1 MSTACA
7 VVALPIGRG
16 GWGSEQGDDRSD
28 EELLGLVARS
38 DDAALAE
45 LYDRYS
51 RSAYGLAL
59 RVLRDRALA
68 QDAVQEGFLAV
79 WRNAGKFE
87 AERAK
92 PSTWILT
99 LVHRRAVDLVRRE
112 QRRRGEPLESA
123 PMAAGEETS
132 EQAEL
137 RERRRRVQAALGQLP
152 ELERQSLEL
161 AYYGGLTQSQLAE
174 QLRIPIGTVKSRMF
188 SGLRRLRNL
197 LGEDA

>member
-1 MSTACA
+1 M
-7 VVALPIGRG
+7 
-16 GWGSEQGDDRSD
+16 GSEVGDDRSD

-38 DDAALAE
+38 DDLALAE

-59 RVLRDRALA
+59 RVVRDRALA

-123 PMAAGEETS
+123 PMATGEETS
-132 EQAEL
+132 EQAAL
-137 RERRRRVQAALGQLP
+137 RERRRSVQTALGQLP

-188 SGLRRLRNL
+188 SGLRRLRDL
-197 LGEDA
+197 LGEAP

>member
-1 MSTACA
+1 MSTDCA

-16 GWGSEQGDDRSD
+16 GMGSEVGDDRSD
-28 EELLGLVARS
+28 EELLELVARN

-59 RVLRDRALA
+59 RVVRDRALA

-79 WRNAGKFE
+79 WRNAVKFE
-87 AERAK
+87 AERAR

-132 EQAEL
+132 EEAAL

-174 QLRIPIGTVKSRMF
+174 ELRIPIGTVKSRMF
-188 SGLRRLRNL
+188 SGLKRLRGL
-197 LGEDA
+197 LGEDT

>member
-16 GWGSEQGDDRSD
+16 GMGSEVADGRSD
-28 EELLGLVARS
+28 EELLGLVARC
-38 DDAALAE
+38 DDSALAE
-45 LYDRYS
+45 LYDRYA

-59 RVLRDRALA
+59 RILRDGALA

-79 WRNAGKFE
+79 WRNAAKFE

-123 PMAAGEETS
+123 PLAAGEETS
-132 EQAEL
+132 EEAAL

-174 QLRIPIGTVKSRMF
+174 ELGVPIGTVKSRMF
-188 SGLRRLRNL
+188 SGLRRLRAL
-197 LGEDA
+197 LPEDA

>member
-1 MSTACA
+1 M
-7 VVALPIGRG
+7 
-16 GWGSEQGDDRSD
+16 
-28 EELLGLVARS
+28 
-38 DDAALAE
+38 
-45 LYDRYS
+45 
-51 RSAYGLAL
+51 
-59 RVLRDRALA
+59 LRDGALA

-92 PSTWILT
+92 PSTWILS

-132 EQAEL
+132 DQAEL
-137 RERRRRVQAALGQLP
+137 RERRRRVEAALRELR

-188 SGLRRLRNL
+188 SGLGGCEPPARRRVNGLAAEAGLPGRAL
-197 LGEDA
+197 FARHASTQRGGPWGKPGFPP

>member
-1 MSTACA
+1 MSAACA

-16 GWGSEQGDDRSD
+16 GMGSEVGDDRSD

-38 DDAALAE
+38 DDSALAE

-59 RVLRDRALA
+59 RVLRDGALA

-123 PMAAGEETS
+123 AMAAGAETS
-132 EQAEL
+132 EEAAL

-174 QLRIPIGTVKSRMF
+174 ELRIPIGTVKSRMF
-188 SGLRRLRNL
+188 SGLRRLRDL

>member
-1 MSTACA
+1 
-7 VVALPIGRG
+7 
-16 GWGSEQGDDRSD
+16 
-28 EELLGLVARS
+28 
-38 DDAALAE
+38 
-45 LYDRYS
+45 
-51 RSAYGLAL
+51 
-59 RVLRDRALA
+59 VLRDGALA

-123 PMAAGEETS
+123 PLAAGEGTS
-132 EQAEL
+132 EEAEL

-174 QLRIPIGTVKSRMF
+174 ELHIPIGTVKSRMF
-188 SGLRRLRNL
+188 SGLRRLRDL
-197 LGEDA
+197 LGEAP

>member
-16 GWGSEQGDDRSD
+16 GMGQRGGVRPVRR
-28 EELLGLVARS
+28 GAARAVARS

-45 LYDRYS
+45 LYDRYG

-79 WRNAGKFE
+79 WRNAAKFE

-132 EQAEL
+132 ERAEPP
-137 RERRRRVQAALGQLP
+137 RAPPARSGGASDNCRSSSASRSSSRTTAA
-152 ELERQSLEL
+152 
-161 AYYGGLTQSQLAE
+161 
-174 QLRIPIGTVKSRMF
+174 
-188 SGLRRLRNL
+188 
-197 LGEDA
+197 

>member
-1 MSTACA
+1 M
-7 VVALPIGRG
+7 
-16 GWGSEQGDDRSD
+16 
-28 EELLGLVARS
+28 
-38 DDAALAE
+38 
-45 LYDRYS
+45 
-51 RSAYGLAL
+51 
-59 RVLRDRALA
+59 
-68 QDAVQEGFLAV
+68 QEGFLAV
-79 WRNAGKFE
+79 WRNAAKFE

-161 AYYGGLTQSQLAE
+161 AYYGGLTPVAA
-174 QLRIPIGTVKSRMF
+174 
-188 SGLRRLRNL
+188 RRAAPNPDRHRQKPYVLGPETAPGPS
-197 LGEDA
+197 GEDA